1 MHSPPNNSKLSFA
14 FATLVVGVAL
24 ATSWATLQ
32 WGFEVIDLP
41 LMYMQHLLYGPFEYF
56 LDPTKYQL
64 LSAANVTPWSSL
76 SLGISYEIFGLEASG
91 ARIHHLFSYV
101 LLVLLLSV
109 VAFKLTAGQI
119 TAPLAILFLISSD
132 PFINIR
138 DYLICRHYLEGM
150 AFAVLCYVCYH
161 RSCTTG
167 RLAYMALSLGFFM
180 LAITA
185 KEVYAPLPAVLF
197 LVGNVSLRKR
207 IFNMLPFAL
216 VCTGY
221 IVWRF
226 HLLHSLGGYSAA
238 SESDPIKALTYG
250 ALWTT
255 GSYVSSLLLFG
266 ALGLTVANAAINR
279 DIRYLLTAAT
289 VLVCVFLPFLFLG
302 PLLSEGYKFD
312 RWGFAP
318 LTGLVLLVLAG
329 CKAESTRLLAW
340 SLTCV
345 FAVLTVINVA
355 ENQVIANKP
364 HLLAAGSMPEKLLS
378 AGDSDLALDFVG
390 GSYGSMGDLLTTV
403 SAAHWA
409 YLNRIESGEWGYF
422 PLRYPPQMQIHD
434 FTVDDI
440 NLINKAKS
448 SQSIARNHVVTD
460 TALPISPEYDP
471 EALSWRFRLP
481 NGLEAKNCYLYFYSS
496 NNGIAVPVPDCSSI
510 TLSRGALNGKIRSI
524 DALDQ
529 KFRAIA
535 WGQALNSENS
545 LVMTKPADLDVGR
558 ITSGK

>member
-1 MHSPPNNSKLSFA
+1 
-14 FATLVVGVAL
+14 
-24 ATSWATLQ
+24 
-32 WGFEVIDLP
+32 
-41 LMYMQHLLYGPFEYF
+41 
-56 LDPTKYQL
+56 
-64 LSAANVTPWSSL
+64 
-76 SLGISYEIFGLEASG
+76 
-91 ARIHHLFSYV
+91 
-101 LLVLLLSV
+101 
-109 VAFKLTAGQI
+109 
-119 TAPLAILFLISSD
+119 
-132 PFINIR
+132 
-138 DYLICRHYLEGM
+138 
-150 AFAVLCYVCYH
+150 
-161 RSCTTG
+161 
-167 RLAYMALSLGFFM
+167 
-180 LAITA
+180 
-185 KEVYAPLPAVLF
+185 
-197 LVGNVSLRKR
+197 
-207 IFNMLPFAL
+207 
-216 VCTGY
+216 
-221 IVWRF
+221 
-226 HLLHSLGGYSAA
+226 
-238 SESDPIKALTYG
+238 
-250 ALWTT
+250 
-255 GSYVSSLLLFG
+255 
-266 ALGLTVANAAINR
+266 
-279 DIRYLLTAAT
+279 

-329 CKAESTRLLAW
+329 CKVESTRLLTW

-390 GSYGSMGDLLTTV
+390 GSYGSMGDLLTTF

-409 YLNRIESGEWGYF
+409 YLHRIESGEWGYF

-440 NLINKAKS
+440 KLINRAKS
-448 SQSIARNHVVTD
+448 SQSTARKHVVTD
-460 TALPISPEYDP
+460 TALPISSEYDP

-481 NGLEAKNCYLYFYSS
+481 NGLEAKNCYLYLYSS